1 MADEKNINVNDNN
14 DEKELD
20 EIFESA
26 KKDKFNKAV
35 KKAKWCSILRT
46 IVISLIVIVIVSI
59 STIFIGIKVTQS
71 ESSDI
76 SFALSVFN
84 DLTAPDMYIGKSIRY
99 EGIFGGKTVYST
111 YKIIEGKVVYT
122 GQQEYSYGLFN
133 TVDVQAINSPAIVW
147 GESFDEDNLN
157 KPTYNE
163 LGQREMIFFYPY
175 VKYKMY
181 KNDLNLLE
189 DIGNNKYVEMALSFD
204 REYSIDEVNSMM
216 PKNVTLTWYWV
227 DDLNSKEKEEHKPHK
242 NIQKFPDGKT
252 IDVDNPADV
261 CSEKAAYGI
270 KVYDSNGDKIKNPEE
285 LFIATIENNINQL
298 EKLKTDNHKLNGIKS
313 EVKRI
318 YDNLKDKNGKIK
330 KENIKIQGV
339 VVTGTAETLKS
350 LRGLPF
356 IKASSLGV
364 VTDKY

>member
-26 KKDKFNKAV
+26 KKDKFDKAV
-35 KKAKWCSILRT
+35 KKAKWRSILRT

-59 STIFIGIKVTQS
+59 STIFIGIKVTQL

-84 DLTAPDMYIGKSIRY
+84 DITAPDMYIGKSIRY

-147 GESFDEDNLN
+147 GKSFDEDSLK

-175 VKYKMY
+175 VKYKTY
-181 KNDLNLLE
+181 KSDLNLLE
-189 DIGNNKYVEMALSFD
+189 DIGNDKYIEMALSFD

-227 DDLNSKEKEEHKPHK
+227 DDLNSKEKEAHKPNK
-242 NIQKFPDGKT
+242 NKQKLPDGKI

-270 KVYDSNGDKIKNPEE
+270 KVYDSNGDKLKNPEE
-285 LFIATIENNINQL
+285 LFIAVIENNINEI
-298 EKLKTDNHKLNGIKS
+298 EKLKTDNHKVNGIKS

-330 KENIKIQGV
+330 KENLKIQGV

>member
-1 MADEKNINVNDNN
+1 MADEKKINGNGNN
-14 DEKELD
+14 DEKDLD
-20 EIFESA
+20 DIFEST
-26 KKDKFNKAV
+26 KKDKFEKAV
-35 KKAKWCSILRT
+35 KRAKWRSILRT
-46 IVISLIVIVIVSI
+46 IVISLIVIGIVSI
-59 STIFIGIKVTQS
+59 SSIFIGNKVTQS
-71 ESSDI
+71 ESSLIDE
-76 SFALSVFN
+76 ALSLFN
-84 DLTAPDMYIGKSIRY
+84 IISAPDMYMGKSIRY

-133 TVDVQAINSPAIVW
+133 TVDVQAINSPAIVF
-147 GESFDEDNLN
+147 GKSFDEDSLN

-175 VKYKMY
+175 VKYKTY

-189 DIGNNKYVEMALSFD
+189 DIGNDKYIEMALSFD
-204 REYSIDEVNSMM
+204 KEYSIDEVNNMM
-216 PKNVTLTWYWV
+216 PKNVTLTWYWI
-227 DDLNSKEKEEHKPHK
+227 DDLNSKEKEAHKPRE
-242 NIQKFPDGKT
+242 NIQKLPNGKS
-252 IDVDNPADV
+252 IVVDNPADV

-270 KVYDSNGDKIKNPEE
+270 KVYDSNGDLIKNPEE
-285 LFIATIENNINQL
+285 FFIGVLENNIKDI
-298 EKLKTDNHKLNGIKS
+298 EKLKTDNHKVNGIKS

-318 YDNLKDKNGKIK
+318 YDNLKDKDGKIK